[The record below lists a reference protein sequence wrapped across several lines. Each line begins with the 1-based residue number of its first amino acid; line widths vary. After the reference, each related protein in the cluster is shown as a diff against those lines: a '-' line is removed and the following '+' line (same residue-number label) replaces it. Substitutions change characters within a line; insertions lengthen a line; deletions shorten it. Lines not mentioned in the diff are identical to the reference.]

1 MRIFR
6 NHLLCELPGPAR
18 VRVAERLK
26 PVRMRRGAR
35 LQGQGEEARTCYF
48 LESGVVSLVRILSDG
63 RRMDAGLVGREGM
76 VGSIAGTSPAF
87 IEATVELAGE
97 ALAIDAAALQAMLTE
112 SADLRDVLTRYQQ
125 YLLDEA
131 QAQAACNA
139 SHIVDERLA
148 KWLLRWLDRADGRR
162 IPTTHDQ
169 LASALGVQ
177 RTTVTGALQRLTA
190 AGALATRRGAIEIL
204 NRDALQNASC
214 DCYEQVAERL
224 PELGLIEPAARLECP
239 AA

>member
-1 MRIFR
+1 VRTFR
-6 NHLLCELPGPAR
+6 NHLLCELPATAR
-18 VRVAERLK
+18 MRISERLK
-26 PVRMRRGAR
+26 PVRLRRGLR
-35 LQGQGEEARTCYF
+35 LQGQGEQARTCYF

-76 VGSIAGTSPAF
+76 IGSIAGPTPAF
-87 IEATVELAGE
+87 IEASVELAGE
-97 ALAIDAAALQAMLTE
+97 ALAIEAAALQAMLTE
-112 SADLRDVLTRYQQ
+112 SASLRDVLARYQQ

-139 SHIVDERLA
+139 SHMVDERLA

-169 LASALGVQ
+169 LASTLGVQ
-177 RTTVTGALQRLTA
+177 RTTVTGALQRLTS
-190 AGALATRRGAIEIL
+190 AGALATGRGAIEVL
-204 NRDALQNASC
+204 DRDALLSASC

-224 PELGLIEPAARLECP
+224 PELGLVEPAARLECP